1 MLFLS
6 SSGSVVSR
14 DPSLPRPRQPMLW
27 VALAYCAGIVTGAHA
42 WRPAPWW
49 LVSIAVFLASASYYL
64 RKRPGMART
73 LGLAALVF
81 LGALSLQIRR
91 PPGTSGEILRFADGR
106 EVTITAHVVR
116 QSPFRTEDRRK
127 RLDVE
132 TEQLSVGSSVARLRS
147 GLRLNVYLPSSLP
160 EAGLPEL
167 AYGTRLRFTAKL
179 RPPRNYGNPGAFDYR
194 SYLAEQEIE
203 ALGSVNAQSIEV
215 LSGFRGNRMELWR
228 SRIHHNIV
236 QQIHRLWSPRQA
248 ALIDA
253 MVIGEDAFLD
263 SGTRA
268 EFQRSGTYHI
278 LVVSG
283 MNVGILAFVAFWVLR
298 RMRVSEILSS
308 GIVVLLCAGYAL
320 LTDVGAP
327 IWRATLMM
335 VLYLGARLLYR
346 DRSMLNALGAA
357 AFGLL
362 LLDPR
367 ALFGASFQLT
377 FLSVLAIAGI
387 GIPALERS
395 ATLYRRGLHHLELTM
410 YDFALPARV
419 VQFRLDLRMI
429 LGRLRRFPGGR
440 LARPLITGMAGLG
453 LAGAELLFISALMQ
467 VTLALPMAYYFHRAT
482 TLALPANLVVVPLTG
497 ILMPAA
503 VAAVGLSFISPAL
516 ARMPA
521 WIAGTT
527 LDAVTSAVRWVGD
540 LRAADVR
547 VPTPEMWVVLLSGA
561 ALAFALTVA
570 RRHKFAVAASFIALT
585 AAAICITAVA
595 PAPHLVPGKLEI
607 TAIDVGQGD
616 STLIVSPEGRTLL
629 VDAGG
634 PLGGPFPSDFDVGE
648 NVVSPYL
655 WSRRISKLDAVAI
668 THAHSD
674 HIGGMAAVLA
684 NFRPRELWIS
694 QIPASP
700 SLLRLLQQAEAQG
713 ARLVRCFAGDQFG
726 FGGASV
732 RVLAPER
739 GGGQP
744 LRASNND
751 SLALHIS
758 FGETAALLEG
768 DAERQS
774 ELQVALRQPRAHLLK
789 VAHNGSVSSTTVPL
803 LSAVSPQYALISVGT
818 RNPFHHPRAEVLRRL
833 QAAGVRTFRTDLN
846 GAVTFYLDGRQVT
859 PQVVPH

>member
-1 MLFLS
+1 
-6 SSGSVVSR
+6 
-14 DPSLPRPRQPMLW
+14 MLW
-27 VALAYCAGIVTGAHA
+27 VALAYCAGIVIGARA
-42 WRPAPWW
+42 WRPATWW
-49 LVSIAVFLASASYYL
+49 LVSIVVFLASSSYYL
-64 RKRPGMART
+64 RKRPRAAKGM
-73 LGLAALVF
+73 GLAALVF
-81 LGALSLQIRR
+81 LGALSIQLRR
-91 PPGTSGEILRFADGR
+91 PSGASGAILRFADGR
-106 EVTITAHVVR
+106 EITITAHVVR
-116 QSPFRTEDRRK
+116 ESPLGTEDRRK

-132 TEQLSVGSSVARLRS
+132 TEQVSADGNVTELCS
-147 GLRLNVYLPSSLP
+147 GLRLNVYTPSALAQS
-160 EAGLPEL
+160 ALPEL

-194 SYLAEQEIE
+194 GYLAEQHLE
-203 ALGSVNAQSIEV
+203 ALGSVNVQSLQV
-215 LSGFRGNRMELWR
+215 LPGFRGNGMELWR
-228 SRIHHNIV
+228 GRIHRNIV
-236 QQIHRLWSPRQA
+236 ERIHRLWNPRQA
-248 ALIDA
+248 ALLDA

-263 SGTRA
+263 PSTRA

-298 RMRVSEILSS
+298 RMRVGEFTSS
-308 GIVVLLCAGYAL
+308 GIVVLLCAAYAV

-327 IWRATLMM
+327 IWRATVMM
-335 VLYLGARLLYR
+335 ALYLGARLLYR
-346 DRSMLNALGAA
+346 DRSMLNALGVA

-362 LLDPR
+362 LLDPK
-367 ALFGASFQLT
+367 AVFGASFQLT

-395 ATLYRRGLHHLELTM
+395 ATLYRRGLQQLEVVM
-410 YDFALPARV
+410 YDFTLPARV
-419 VQFRLDLRMI
+419 VQFRLDLRLI

-440 LARPLITGMAGLG
+440 LARPLLTGMAGLG

-503 VAAVGLSFISPAL
+503 VAAVAFSYFSLAL
-516 ARMPA
+516 ARVPA
-521 WIAGTT
+521 WIAGTA
-527 LDAVTSAVRWVGD
+527 LDGVTSAVRWVGD

-547 VPTPEMWVVLLSGA
+547 VPTPEVWVVLLSVA
-561 ALAFALTVA
+561 ALGLALTVA
-570 RRHKFAVAASFIALT
+570 RRHKLAVAGSFVALT
-585 AAAICITAVA
+585 AAAICITAV
-595 PAPHLVPGKLEI
+595 VPTPYFVPRKLEI

-655 WSRRISKLDAVAI
+655 WSRRISRLDAVAI
-668 THAHSD
+668 THGHSD

-684 NFRPRELWIS
+684 NFRPRELWIGR
-694 QIPASP
+694 IPSSP
-700 SLLRLLQQAEAQG
+700 SLLHLLQQAKAQG
-713 ARLVRCFAGDQFG
+713 VRIVRCFAGDQFG

-739 GGGQP
+739 GGEQA
-744 LRASNND
+744 LKASNND

-774 ELQVALRQPRAHLLK
+774 ELQIASHPPRAALLK
-789 VAHNGSVSSTTVPL
+789 VAHNGSASSTTEPL
-803 LSAVSPQYALISVGT
+803 LNAVRPQYALISVGA
-818 RNPFHHPRAEVLRRL
+818 RNPFRHPRSEVLNRL
-833 QAAGVRTFRTDLN
+833 QGAGVLTYRTDLN

-859 PQVVPH
+859 PQVVPR